1 MVIYKFLTNIIMK
14 LYVVFHIEND
24 RAVIDTSYNDRPS
37 ADRYAAKHGLQVLC
51 KGIFKAKHTETYNEF
66 YGI

>member
-1 MVIYKFLTNIIMK
+1 MK

-24 RAVIDTSYNDRPS
+24 RAVIDTSFNDRPS